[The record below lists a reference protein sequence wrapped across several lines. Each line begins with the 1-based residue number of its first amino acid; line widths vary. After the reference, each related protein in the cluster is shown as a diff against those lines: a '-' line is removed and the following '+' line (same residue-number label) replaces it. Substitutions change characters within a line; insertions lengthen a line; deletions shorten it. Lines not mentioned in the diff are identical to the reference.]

1 MVGSLVMSFFERGI
15 GVSFVM
21 TSIGRVDSN
30 SGTSTRFEEGGA
42 LSPSPLPRALVA
54 VLVDRAASVE
64 LWEVAGAGGRAGGE
78 CSRDAL
84 GGGWI
89 GWLTAPA
96 SFGAWLRFLS
106 ALEMETLLG

>member
-1 MVGSLVMSFFERGI
+1 MSFFERGI
-15 GVSFVM
+15 GVSFVV

-30 SGTSTRFEEGGA
+30 SGTSTKFEEGGA
-42 LSPSPLPRALVA
+42 LSPSPLPRALDA

-89 GWLTAPA
+89 GWLIALA
-96 SFGAWLRFLS
+96 SFGAWLRFPS
-106 ALEMETLLG
+106 ALEWVGILIGLFT